1 MAKEE
6 ETVKTAVEEMDE
18 KIEQEVQDKN
28 MEIDESL
35 LPDDIT
41 EEQKEYA
48 RITVRKEFNEK
59 FSKWAYIEEEDC
71 TDDELQEIK
80 KEFEDYLEENKNK
93 MYKIASHEDGLAL
106 NTAKFLKN
114 WNEKFNAWE
123 KGSWRGI
130 IHFDKVISKIIE
142 ELEADSSKDLEI
154 DYSSLIFLYQS
165 MYEPKGM
172 GLESARNMAVFEN
185 YNEETG
191 MPYEEN
197 IPITYS
203 GILEKI
209 TIEVQMLSNVDKKL
223 NILKERV
230 NLAYAGLKMTLKISR
245 LEEFLEFYDA
255 ITAEHVDQD
264 PDVKEAIDKQK

>member
-6 ETVKTAVEEMDE
+6 ETVKTAVKEMDE
-18 KIEQEVQDKN
+18 KIEQEVQDNK

-106 NTAKFLKN
+106 NTARFLKN

-142 ELEADSSKDLEI
+142 ELEADNKKDLEI

-264 PDVKEAIDKQK
+264 PDVKEVIDKQQ